1 MDVRVQRTGKRYYSC
16 EFRLFDQQ
24 KGFNFGPHF
33 GDHGR
38 WPPLKSFPSDRS
50 AKTNFVMNVLARN
63 ACHRVF
69 QFEVDIFQWLDDNAA
84 LRFLDG
90 HTLLN
95 VTQTRSTFAP
105 WYPLLA

>member
-1 MDVRVQRTGKRYYSC
+1 MRVQRTDKRYYSC
-16 EFRLFDQQ
+16 KFRPFEQQ
-24 KGFNFGPHF
+24 HGLNFGPYF

-38 WPPLKSFPSDRS
+38 WLPLKSLPSGRS